1 MKIDQTVERVHKIR
15 REISEKCDHDTRKLV
30 EYYIKY
36 QEKYKDRLIGEP
48 EFEKHY
54 IEQEN

>member
-1 MKIDQTVERVHKIR
+1 MRTDQTVERIHKIR
-15 REISEKCDHDTRKLV
+15 QEISEKCYHDTRKLV

-48 EFEKHY
+48 EFNRHY
-54 IEQEN
+54 IEK